1 MADRRG
7 ISGRALARKGSTL
20 GTPPFILHASVS
32 TTAATLVSN
41 LDFKIRVVDMWCN
54 ATGGGS
60 CGAVTL
66 TDGTNTIATTAS
78 MSGDKDIGRADEID
92 DAYYEVDKDG
102 KLAATVASSGTG
114 ELYVLCVR
122 I

>member
-20 GTPPFILHASVS
+20 GTPPFILHLSV
-32 TTAATLVSN
+32 TTSSVNLVDN
-41 LDFKIRVVDMWCN
+41 LDFKVRVVDMWAN
-54 ATGGGS
+54 ATGGA
-60 CGAVTL
+60 CGIVTL
-66 TDGTNTIATTAS
+66 TDGTSTVATTAA

-92 DAYYEVDKDG
+92 DAYYEVSKGG
-102 KLAATVASSGTG
+102 KLAASSASGTG

>member
-32 TTAATLVSN
+32 TTAATLVGN
-41 LDFKIRVVDMWCN
+41 LDFKVRVVDMWCN
-54 ATGGGS
+54 ATDAA
-60 CGAVTL
+60 CGIVTL
-66 TDGTNTIATTAS
+66 TDGTNTIATTAA
-78 MSGDKDIGRADEID
+78 MAGDNDIGRADEIV

-102 KLAATVASSGTG
+102 KLVATSASGTG

>member
-32 TTAATLVSN
+32 ATAATLVSN
-41 LDFKIRVVDMWCN
+41 LDFKVRVVDMWCN
-54 ATGGGS
+54 ATGGA
-60 CGAVTL
+60 CGIVTL
-66 TDGTNTIATTAS
+66 TDGTNTIATTAACA
-78 MSGDKDIGRADEID
+78 GDTDIGRADEID

-102 KLAATVASSGTG
+102 KLAATAASGNG

-122 I
+122 V